1 MNASTF
7 VPGRRPPK
15 LRRVTIEVTTWC
27 NLKCPGCLRTIL
39 DEQGHWSN
47 RHMPKD
53 IFARILDNLPPSE
66 LGILQGIGEPTLH
79 PDYAELCRIATRSGK
94 FDALYMNTNALAR
107 PSELHVELK
116 EAGLT
121 GFYVSVDSLTPEVAA
136 RVRAGTDIVKLA
148 RRLRELRDL
157 GLPVA
162 VALVVSR
169 ANLHDVATTLRGL
182 RDLGVTSVN
191 VGRLI
196 GFEGGL
202 EPLDR
207 TERRTLAGL
216 LDDVRRDCP
225 DMPISYFDDPE
236 RIAPY
241 CVAPWLDPGVNVDGY
256 LTPCCVNFDPSVFG
270 GIDLARVP
278 FEEAWNSA
286 AVEDFLHAY
295 IAEKPSFCN
304 NCIAD
309 NRD

>member
-1 MNASTF
+1 
-7 VPGRRPPK
+7 
-15 LRRVTIEVTTWC
+15 
-27 NLKCPGCLRTIL
+27 
-39 DEQGHWSN
+39 
-47 RHMPKD
+47 MPKET
-53 IFARILDNLPPSE
+53 FARILDNLPPSE
-66 LGILQGIGEPTLH
+66 LGILQGVGEPTLH

-107 PSELHVELK
+107 DPDLHVELK

-136 RVRAGTDIVKLA
+136 RVRAGTDTEKLA
-148 RRLRELRDL
+148 GRLRRLRDL

-169 ANLHDVATTLRGL
+169 ANLHDITATLRAL
-182 RDLGVTSVN
+182 RDIGVTSVN
-191 VGRLI
+191 IGRLI

-207 TERRTLAGL
+207 AERRALAGI
-216 LDDVRRDCP
+216 LDEVRRDCP
-225 DMPISYFDDPE
+225 DMPISYFDEPE

-241 CVAPWLDPGVNVDGY
+241 CVAPWLDPAVNVDGY

-270 GIDLARVP
+270 GIDLARVS
-278 FEEAWNSA
+278 FAEAWNSA
-286 AVEDFLHAY
+286 AVQDFLRAY
-295 IAEKPSFCN
+295 IAEKPSFCT